1 MKKLLDILKKAV
13 STVTG
18 WIKSNGI
25 EGVLGL
31 LAGCVLWIMGYKI
44 WAGFALGVF
53 FVVLFITS
61 LAFKALTTY
70 ATLRF
75 ANMRQLSI
83 SKRLVESLPRRA
95 IRHIHGARSN
105 SPIALRKKTS

>member
-44 WAGFALGVF
+44 WAGFSLGVF
-53 FVVLFITS
+53 FTRNWDLLKNKVL
-61 LAFKALTTY
+61 
-70 ATLRF
+70 
-75 ANMRQLSI
+75 
-83 SKRLVESLPRRA
+83 SK
-95 IRHIHGARSN
+95 
-105 SPIALRKKTS
+105 

>member
-1 MKKLLDILKKAV
+1 MKKLLDILKKGV

-53 FVVLFITS
+53 ATRNWDLLKNKVL
-61 LAFKALTTY
+61 
-70 ATLRF
+70 
-75 ANMRQLSI
+75 
-83 SKRLVESLPRRA
+83 SK
-95 IRHIHGARSN
+95 
-105 SPIALRKKTS
+105 

>member
-13 STVTG
+13 GTVTG

-31 LAGCVLWIMGYKI
+31 LAGCVLWIAGYKI

-53 FVVLFITS
+53 ATRNWDLLKTKVL
-61 LAFKALTTY
+61 
-70 ATLRF
+70 
-75 ANMRQLSI
+75 
-83 SKRLVESLPRRA
+83 SK
-95 IRHIHGARSN
+95 
-105 SPIALRKKTS
+105 

>member
-13 STVTG
+13 STVTS

-44 WAGFALGVF
+44 WAGFSLGVF
-53 FVVLFITS
+53 FTRNWDLLKNKVL
-61 LAFKALTTY
+61 
-70 ATLRF
+70 
-75 ANMRQLSI
+75 
-83 SKRLVESLPRRA
+83 SK
-95 IRHIHGARSN
+95 
-105 SPIALRKKTS
+105 

>member
-13 STVTG
+13 GTVTG

-53 FVVLFITS
+53 ATRNWDLLKNKVL
-61 LAFKALTTY
+61 
-70 ATLRF
+70 
-75 ANMRQLSI
+75 
-83 SKRLVESLPRRA
+83 SK
-95 IRHIHGARSN
+95 
-105 SPIALRKKTS
+105 

>member
-53 FVVLFITS
+53 
-61 LAFKALTTY
+61 
-70 ATLRF
+70 ATRNWDLLKTKD
-75 ANMRQLSI
+75 LS
-83 SKRLVESLPRRA
+83 K
-95 IRHIHGARSN
+95 
-105 SPIALRKKTS
+105 

>member
-44 WAGFALGVF
+44 WAGFSLGVF
-53 FVVLFITS
+53 ATRNWDLLKNKVL
-61 LAFKALTTY
+61 
-70 ATLRF
+70 
-75 ANMRQLSI
+75 
-83 SKRLVESLPRRA
+83 SK
-95 IRHIHGARSN
+95 
-105 SPIALRKKTS
+105 

>member
-13 STVTG
+13 SAVTG

-53 FVVLFITS
+53 FTRNWDLLKNKVL
-61 LAFKALTTY
+61 
-70 ATLRF
+70 
-75 ANMRQLSI
+75 
-83 SKRLVESLPRRA
+83 SK
-95 IRHIHGARSN
+95 
-105 SPIALRKKTS
+105 

>member
-13 STVTG
+13 STVTS

-53 FVVLFITS
+53 FTRNWDLLKDKVL
-61 LAFKALTTY
+61 
-70 ATLRF
+70 
-75 ANMRQLSI
+75 
-83 SKRLVESLPRRA
+83 SK
-95 IRHIHGARSN
+95 
-105 SPIALRKKTS
+105 

>member
-13 STVTG
+13 GTVTS

-53 FVVLFITS
+53 ATRNWDLLKTKVL
-61 LAFKALTTY
+61 
-70 ATLRF
+70 
-75 ANMRQLSI
+75 
-83 SKRLVESLPRRA
+83 SK
-95 IRHIHGARSN
+95 
-105 SPIALRKKTS
+105 

>member
-44 WAGFALGVF
+44 WAGFSLGVF
-53 FVVLFITS
+53 ATRNWDLLKTKVL
-61 LAFKALTTY
+61 
-70 ATLRF
+70 
-75 ANMRQLSI
+75 
-83 SKRLVESLPRRA
+83 SK
-95 IRHIHGARSN
+95 
-105 SPIALRKKTS
+105 

>member
-53 FVVLFITS
+53 ATRNWDLLKNKVL
-61 LAFKALTTY
+61 
-70 ATLRF
+70 
-75 ANMRQLSI
+75 
-83 SKRLVESLPRRA
+83 SK
-95 IRHIHGARSN
+95 
-105 SPIALRKKTS
+105 

>member
-13 STVTG
+13 STVTS

-53 FVVLFITS
+53 FTRNWDLLKNKVL
-61 LAFKALTTY
+61 
-70 ATLRF
+70 
-75 ANMRQLSI
+75 
-83 SKRLVESLPRRA
+83 SK
-95 IRHIHGARSN
+95 
-105 SPIALRKKTS
+105 

>member
-53 FVVLFITS
+53 FTRNWDLLKNKVL
-61 LAFKALTTY
+61 
-70 ATLRF
+70 
-75 ANMRQLSI
+75 
-83 SKRLVESLPRRA
+83 SK
-95 IRHIHGARSN
+95 
-105 SPIALRKKTS
+105 